1 MTNPLFNP
9 ISRRA
14 FSGLFPALLALGLT
28 GCGSG
33 ATSGGGNASSPASA
47 RTITHDLG
55 ETVVNGTPK
64 RIVSTSVVLTG
75 TLLALDAPVV
85 GSGASKP
92 GAEGFDDVGFFSH
105 WSAIAKERGV
115 KAVYANS
122 KLDIEAVTAE
132 KPDLIIIA
140 STGGD
145 STKDDYD
152 SLSRIAPTV
161 AINYNSESWQ
171 TVTRQVADVTGTQAR
186 AEELTN
192 TFNSRLTE
200 LKAAMGGVPTEA
212 VQAIVYTPSNGLS
225 FAKPGGPHDE
235 IFSALGFKLAEAPA
249 SSGEEGANRK
259 DFVFATVEQSVQA
272 LTSDTLL
279 LVSGDDKTVEQL
291 KADSNY
297 NTTQTVSSGK
307 LVPLGI
313 SSFKLDYYSALAM
326 AETLAAAYPR

>member
-9 ISRRA
+9 ISRRT
-14 FSGLFPALLALGLT
+14 FSGLVPVLLTLGLT

-33 ATSGGGNASSPASA
+33 GTSGGGDASSPASA
-47 RTITHDLG
+47 RTVTHDLG
-55 ETVVNGTPK
+55 ETVINGTPK

-105 WSAIAKERGV
+105 WSATAKERGV
-115 KAVYANS
+115 KALYANS

-152 SLSRIAPTV
+152 SLARIAPTV

-171 TVTRQVADVTGTQAR
+171 TVTRKVADVTGTQAR

-192 TFNSRLTE
+192 TFNSRVTE
-200 LKAAMGGVPTEA
+200 LKAGMSGVPTEA

-249 SSGEEGANRK
+249 SSGDAGANRK
-259 DFVFATVEQSVQA
+259 HSAFAPAEPSAQAATSETSLPVSRDAQTVAQHTA
-272 LTSDTLL
+272 
-279 LVSGDDKTVEQL
+279 
-291 KADSNY
+291 APNY
-297 NTTQTVSSGK
+297 NPTPPDCSGTR
-307 LVPLGI
+307 LPRGPPAPNPCTCT
-313 SSFKLDYYSALAM
+313 ALAM
-326 AETLAAAYPR
+326 AETLAAAYSG